1 MALKS
6 CNNKITDQIYI
17 LGSGYCGHDITT
29 VELYSPSTGGQILP
43 TKIVG
48 DYNMAAVSIGKS
60 NVINLCEE
68 SYTRTL
74 N

>member
-1 MALKS
+1 MVLQS
-6 CNNKITDQIYI
+6 CKNKITDQIYI
-17 LGSGYCGHDITT
+17 FGSNSGCGDSTT
-29 VELYSPSTGGQILP
+29 VELYSPTTGIKILP

-48 DYNMAAVSIGKS
+48 DYDMTAVSIGKP
-60 NVINLCEE
+60 NVTNLCEV